1 MCPKCGFSNQPGY
14 AFCSNCGSPL
24 AAAGAPPG
32 APPAYGAP
40 YGAPPMPAYTYGGS
54 PWAYERTKQIDRTK
68 TGILLLLIGTLLS
81 WIPYGIAFIGYI
93 LLFVG
98 AILVILGRK
107 AFGPTHAR
115 NVAISIV
122 MFFVG
127 IIMAVVVAFIGF
139 LSALSGLI
147 GPGGAPTPEALASA
161 LGAALIGGIAGAAII
176 GIAEVLFT
184 YALQNQTGRIL
195 LWAAYGANL
204 ALSIA
209 IFIII
214 SPLMSSVLTLAD
226 YERLAAQMGNL
237 QLLSVVPTALFAAAD
252 YLVWTRISR
261 GEIPA
266 PTPAAPMPP
275 QAAPAWSPPSP
286 PTPPASPPPSGP
298 APPINPQ

>member
-1 MCPKCGFSNQPGY
+1 MCPKCGFSNQPGF

-93 LLFVG
+93 LLLVG

-107 AFGPTHAR
+107 AFGPTHSR
-115 NVAISIV
+115 NVVLAIV
-122 MFFVG
+122 FFFMGVIG
-127 IIMAVVVAFIGF
+127 IIALAVWLVIAAIAAGISGNFE
-139 LSALSGLI
+139 GLI
-147 GPGGAPTPEALASA
+147 SLLNTYFIALIILAAITGLAS
-161 LGAALIGGIAGAAII
+161 
-176 GIAEVLFT
+176 VFFT
-184 YALQNQTGRIL
+184 YALQNEMGKIL
-195 LWAAYGANL
+195 LWAGYGANL
-204 ALSIA
+204 ALNVA
-209 IFIII
+209 VWIII
-214 SPLMSSVLTLAD
+214 NPMITTVADPDVLLAQAD
-226 YERLAAQMGNL
+226 SLSLLA
-237 QLLSVVPTALFAAAD
+237 VVPSALFAAAD